1 MNKYHP
7 LAWKPPQDFAST
19 HCVKCKAGWTRTGGS
34 GKALTVCLLDREPVL
49 SGMTDCDRYEPRLIG
64 SAGGAASFA
73 AEADSGADDFGGE
86 LAAVQDYYRARIAAA
101 RKEFAPVAVIRALR
115 NERTAAVRAVFDRWH
130 RSSRNAADRRMLVTR
145 QQREARPILN
155 LRRALD

>member
-49 SGMTDCDRYEPRLIG
+49 SGMTDCDRYEPRLM
-64 SAGGAASFA
+64 
-73 AEADSGADDFGGE
+73 EA
-86 LAAVQDYYRARIAAA
+86 
-101 RKEFAPVAVIRALR
+101 P
-115 NERTAAVRAVFDRWH
+115 
-130 RSSRNAADRRMLVTR
+130 
-145 QQREARPILN
+145 EARP
-155 LRRALD
+155 ALPPKPTAAPTISAASSPPSRTITEPESQPPGKNSHRSQ